1 MRSIKCHY
9 RREKS
14 PKTPSSKR
22 VQVQHEPEYGTWD
35 IDTEHCNLDRRLR
48 EHPPPSPLSG
58 EMGKYFQVRHAPP
71 PRSLPPA
78 KREKNEE
85 NNGSSHQQPLCAA
98 SHPRSSLLAGPET
111 RLSADGTSF
120 SQWPNSQASS
130 SSFDRV
136 PKTGVACCAH
146 TLSGFISQFCD
157 LLRFFLDYKRI
168 KIQL

>member
-1 MRSIKCHY
+1 MKRA
-9 RREKS
+9 RRR
-14 PKTPSSKR
+14 R
-22 VQVQHEPEYGTWD
+22 VQSGFKFSMSPSTELGTSTRNTAIWIGD
-35 IDTEHCNLDRRLR
+35 YASTPHPHPSPGKWGNTFRSDTRLR
-48 EHPPPSPLSG
+48 LG
-58 EMGKYFQVRHAPP
+58 
-71 PRSLPPA
+71 LPPA

-157 LLRFFLDYKRI
+157 LLRFFWTI
-168 KIQL
+168 KG